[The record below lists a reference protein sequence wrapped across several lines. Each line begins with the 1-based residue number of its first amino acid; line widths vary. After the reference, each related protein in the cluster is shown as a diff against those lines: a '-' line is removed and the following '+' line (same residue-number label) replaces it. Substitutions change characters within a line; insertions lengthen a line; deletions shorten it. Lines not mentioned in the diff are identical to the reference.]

1 MKEHASTGAVPADS
15 SVEKLVNELAGMA
28 YSYAVELD
36 AATRD
41 ADHGEL
47 EAVSRRITVKLREA
61 IRKALSG
68 AQAVPAFPAPTLKA
82 AILAASRTALA
93 HDVETAGLETSIG
106 HLERLVNDLRP
117 DAERYREF
125 IDCGFP
131 ITFLGVDYCNK
142 AALDAAIDAT
152 RGAGDG
158 RA

>member
-1 MKEHASTGAVPADS
+1 MEHAPNGAAPAADAE
-15 SVEKLVNELAGMA
+15 VEKLVNELAGMA

-106 HLERLVNDLRP
+106 HLGRLVDDLRP
-117 DAERYREF
+117 DAERYRAF
-125 IDCGFP
+125 FDAGLP
-131 ITFLGVDYCNK
+131 ITFLGEQYHDK
-142 AALDAAIDAT
+142 AARDAAIDAT
-152 RGAGDG
+152 RGEHDG

>member
-68 AQAVPAFPAPTLKA
+68 AQAVPAFPAIKGAWITGGYVIVTPAGSGPDKAQAVKA
-82 AILAASRTALA
+82 AILAAGGTAHVSA
-93 HDVETAGLETSIG
+93 
-106 HLERLVNDLRP
+106 ERPTVACDLRETESNRQ
-117 DAERYREF
+117 D
-125 IDCGFP
+125 
-131 ITFLGVDYCNK
+131 
-142 AALDAAIDAT
+142 
-152 RGAGDG
+152 
-158 RA
+158 